1 MRKQGRTIWNDRNAA
16 CMDACLLCPHA
27 HAAYCTTSPYLTYS
41 VSDGNPSSFQASQR
55 CRRPTGGSSPLFSVH
70 ETGASGLVCPC
81 GEEFFPG
88 LSRGLG
94 HLDFGLARGADRYS
108 SVVKGRVEDWASFG
122 RWAYLHASG
131 RCLCS
136 SSTGNWVVRRGGRD
150 GRDGSGRE

>member
-1 MRKQGRTIWNDRNAA
+1 MERSECCMYGCMPALPA
-16 CMDACLLCPHA
+16 CTCSILYHVSLPHVLCIRRESLFFPSEP
-27 HAAYCTTSPYLTYS
+27 TM
-41 VSDGNPSSFQASQR
+41 PSSN
-55 CRRPTGGSSPLFSVH
+55 GGSSPLFSVH

-81 GEEFFPG
+81 GVAFFPG